1 MASPK
6 EAKLVALR
14 KAARAV
20 DTAERK
26 IVNVRGAI
34 AKAGFPYRAPS
45 IPGGVEME
53 PVKGTTGIDFD
64 TEWARGPGSKVA
76 RRMLVNGPLKLAVRV
91 TAKPEI
97 VGLDRLADLIERGED
112 APPLIFVA
120 NHHSHL
126 DAALMLTSIPLP
138 WRNKMVVGAA
148 ADYFFTTRVTGSI
161 SALVLGAFPIE
172 RSTVNRRSSD
182 LAADLVADGWS
193 LLVFPEGGRSP
204 DGWGQPF
211 KGGAA
216 YLSERCDTAIV
227 PAYID
232 GAGAIW
238 GKGAKRLK
246 PGRTKVTFGRPLK
259 IDAGEN
265 IRRYGERVER
275 MVAELGDEAITDF
288 WTARQ
293 RAAKGTTPLLG
304 GPNIT
309 SWRRSW
315 ALAEQR
321 AKGKAGQR
329 RRQKRRWPAMD

>member
-1 MASPK
+1 MARSK
-6 EAKLVALR
+6 EARLVALR

-34 AKAGFPYRAPS
+34 AKAGFPYRSPT
-45 IPGGVEME
+45 IPGGVELE
-53 PVKGTTGIDFD
+53 PTNGKTGIDFD
-64 TEWARGPGSKVA
+64 TEWARNPSAKVA
-76 RRMLVNGPLKLAVRV
+76 RRMIVNGPLKLAVRV

-97 VGLDRLADLIERGED
+97 VGLDRLADLRELGD
-112 APPLIFVA
+112 DTPPLIFVA

-148 ADYFFTTRVTGSI
+148 ADYFFTTRVTGSV
-161 SALVLGAFPIE
+161 SALALGAFPIE
-172 RSTVNRRSSD
+172 RSSVNRRSSD

-216 YLSERCDTAIV
+216 YLSERCDVAIV

-246 PGRTKVTFGRPLK
+246 PGRTKLTFGRPLK
-259 IDAGEN
+259 IAEGEN

-275 MVAELGDEAITDF
+275 VVAELGDEAISDF

-321 AKGKAGQR
+321 AKGKSGQR